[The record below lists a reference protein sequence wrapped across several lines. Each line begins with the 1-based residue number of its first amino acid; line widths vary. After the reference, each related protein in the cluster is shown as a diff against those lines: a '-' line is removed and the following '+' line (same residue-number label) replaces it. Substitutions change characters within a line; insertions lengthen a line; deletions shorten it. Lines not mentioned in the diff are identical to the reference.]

1 MDILTQK
8 RITDNGDGRGYF
20 RNCIEYAF
28 KEKSEE
34 NEALIQVKGY
44 GVSGRSPENAYNQMY
59 NVKEYYGKTG
69 DNPVMHF
76 VVSYDRSTVTEPQTA
91 CEYTDKIADYFKD
104 RYQMITA
111 IHQEDQGNSL
121 YHAHIIMNS
130 VDYNTGKLYHS
141 GLMNLNSLQC
151 KFMTLPEIIVKNA
164 LRLHELMALT
174 KIKKYCNFKT
184 NMI

>member
-59 NVKEYYGKTG
+59 NVKKYYGKTG

-76 VVSYDRSTVTEPQTA
+76 VVSYDNCGS
-91 CEYTDKIADYFKD
+91 
-104 RYQMITA
+104 
-111 IHQEDQGNSL
+111 
-121 YHAHIIMNS
+121 
-130 VDYNTGKLYHS
+130 S
-141 GLMNLNSLQC
+141 GGSGQ
-151 KFMTLPEIIVKNA
+151 FTLSCSHHN
-164 LRLHELMALT
+164 EL
-174 KIKKYCNFKT
+174 C
-184 NMI
+184 

>member
-76 VVSYDRSTVTEPQTA
+76 VVSYDHSTVTEAQTA

-111 IHQEDQGNSL
+111 VHQEDQGNSL

-141 GLMNLNSLQC
+141 GLDELKQLAMHVHDVTGNYC
-151 KFMTLPEIIVKNA
+151 KEC
-164 LRLHELMALT
+164 
-174 KIKKYCNFKT
+174 IKAP
-184 NMI
+184 